1 MLNLLLQCKMEIVGV
16 EMQILRL
23 KHQIGRRLV
32 RSRWNGMRRGFRG
45 GERGDG
51 GGGGGGGG
59 GLKREIGREK
69 TNFFTFYS
77 FCIFVSSILFVFF
90 RVCRTMYQYL
100 ACVCPP
106 ICIIFVFNLLL
117 PPAARSGGCLVRNI
131 FFLQEKGG
139 FLFDFWIG
147 FLPNCSSVFL
157 AHLL

>member
-1 MLNLLLQCKMEIVGV
+1 
-16 EMQILRL
+16 
-23 KHQIGRRLV
+23 
-32 RSRWNGMRRGFRG
+32 MRRGFRG
-45 GERGDG
+45 GEI

-59 GLKREIGREK
+59 GLKREIGRGL
-69 TNFFTFYS
+69 FFLHFTVSAFL
-77 FCIFVSSILFVFF
+77 VSSILFVFF